1 MTKLYLTSLSE
12 QDKEAFIAGWE
23 SAGGY
28 VGDMDS
34 PSPWCAPWTSCDAID
49 VEGETLEEM
58 GADYWRQCKPEIEA
72 QLAEEAALVE

>member
-1 MTKLYLTSLSE
+1 MTKLYLTTLSE

-34 PSPWCAPWTSCDAID
+34 PTPW
-49 VEGETLEEM
+49 
-58 GADYWRQCKPEIEA
+58 
-72 QLAEEAALVE
+72 

>member
-1 MTKLYLTSLSE
+1 MTKLYLTTLSE

-34 PSPWCAPWTSCDAID
+34 PNPWCCPWLYATAID

-58 GADYWRQCKPEIEA
+58 GADYWEQCREEINSLHPEE
-72 QLAEEAALVE
+72 

>member
-1 MTKLYLTSLSE
+1 MTTLNLKSLTSE
-12 QDKEAFIAGWE
+12 QRDTFIRGWQN
-23 SAGGY
+23 AGGY
-28 VGDMDS
+28 MDDADS

-72 QLAEEAALVE
+72 QLAEEKADAE

>member
-1 MTKLYLTSLSE
+1 MTKLYLTTLSN

-34 PSPWCAPWTSCDAID
+34 PTPWCCPWFYADSID

-58 GADYWRQCKPEIEA
+58 GADYWRQNKAEIEA